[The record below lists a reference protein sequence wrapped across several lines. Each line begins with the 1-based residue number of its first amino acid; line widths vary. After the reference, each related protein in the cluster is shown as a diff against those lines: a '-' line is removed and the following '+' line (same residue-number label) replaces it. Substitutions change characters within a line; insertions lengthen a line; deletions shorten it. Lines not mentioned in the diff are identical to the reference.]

1 MPPRARRRA
10 IQPGRRMASD
20 VDELG
25 EDLVDMD
32 IITYSTP
39 PIAMTTRYA
48 MTRPP
53 GGASNSRAITSATA
67 QSSRQTSMR
76 RHPDKTS
83 GHRPDDAFQ
92 QRSQRVPSPPI
103 KSLQAS

>member
-1 MPPRARRRA
+1 
-10 IQPGRRMASD
+10 MASD

-53 GGASNSRAITSATA
+53 GGASNSRAITSATT
-67 QSSRQTSMR
+67 QTSRQASMR
-76 RHPDKTS
+76 TKPDKPC
-83 GHRPDDAFQ
+83 GHRPDKAFRK
-92 QRSQRVPSPPI
+92 RSQSVPRPFVEP
-103 KSLQAS
+103 LPASQNP